1 MKTTKMQLA
10 NFTIRIIKE
19 IAKSP
24 KHIGIDYSTRG
35 CVNVWFYEDETRNI
49 LKHFS
54 LFRFASIRENLK
66 TFRQIIKEIRR
77 ER

>member
-10 NFTIRIIKE
+10 NFTIRIIRD

-24 KHIGIDYSTRG
+24 KFIGIDYYTRQT
-35 CVNVWFYEDETRNI
+35 VSVWFYNKDSEV

-54 LFRFASIRENLK
+54 LYGSVSIRENLK
-66 TFRQIIKEIRR
+66 IFRQIIKEIRR
-77 ER
+77 

>member
-10 NFTIRIIKE
+10 NFAIRIIKE

-24 KHIGIDYSTRG
+24 KYIGIDYSTRQ
-35 CVNVWFYEDETRNI
+35 NISVWFYNKDGEV

-54 LFRFASIRENLK
+54 LYGFISIRENLK
-66 TFRQIIKEIRR
+66 IFRQIIKEIRR
-77 ER
+77 

>member
-10 NFTIRIIKE
+10 NFAIRIIKE

-24 KHIGIDYSTRG
+24 KFIGIDYSTRKAIT
-35 CVNVWFYEDETRNI
+35 VWFYNKDGEV

-54 LFRFASIRENLK
+54 LYGFVSIRENLK
-66 TFRQIIKEIRR
+66 IFRQIVKEIRR
-77 ER
+77 

>member
-10 NFTIRIIKE
+10 NFAIRIIRE

-24 KHIGIDYSTRG
+24 KFIGIDYSTRQT
-35 CVNVWFYEDETRNI
+35 VSIWFYNKDGEV

-54 LFRFASIRENLK
+54 LYGFVSIRENLK
-66 TFRQIIKEIRR
+66 IFRQIIKEIRR
-77 ER
+77 

>member
-10 NFTIRIIKE
+10 NFAIRIIRE

-24 KHIGIDYSTRG
+24 KHIGIDYSTKQTIT
-35 CVNVWFYEDETRNI
+35 VWFYQDLII

-54 LFRFASIRENLK
+54 LYGFVSIRENLK
-66 TFRQIIKEIRR
+66 IFRQIIKEIRR
-77 ER
+77 

>member
-10 NFTIRIIKE
+10 NFAIRIIKE

-24 KHIGIDYSTRG
+24 KFIEIDYRTRQ
-35 CVNVWFYEDETRNI
+35 NIYVWFYNKDGKV

-54 LFRFASIRENLK
+54 LYGFVSIRENLK
-66 TFRQIIKEIRR
+66 IFRQIVKEIRR
-77 ER
+77 

>member
-24 KHIGIDYSTRG
+24 KIIGIDYSTRQ
-35 CVNVWFYEDETRNI
+35 CVNVWFYKDENGNI

-54 LFRFASIRENLK
+54 LYGFISIRENLK
-66 TFRQIIKEIRR
+66 IFRQIIKEIRR
-77 ER
+77 